1 VRLGR
6 VSVERGREGQCAHQ
20 GARLEARG
28 ARGQRSREPFSGQS
42 RTLKRSDERD
52 RNSTLAHRGAR
63 MTPRKG
69 GTVTRRPHL
78 ATAPVAIAGLA
89 CTLFVTLG
97 AAACGG
103 KIAPTDVQDE
113 DDAATPGECGVLDP
127 TLNCGVDGC
136 GNAVSAICRP
146 TLWVCP
152 PITPGCTMDAS
163 LADGA
168 SSSVGFV
175 CGSGT
180 CPPNTFCQ
188 DPSGTSPG
196 ACIPFPLECKRTPYT
211 PSETCA
217 CLERRASQDR
227 LCRPN
232 RLLCPYPTAN
242 LNGVHIG
249 CLPE

>member
-1 VRLGR
+1 
-6 VSVERGREGQCAHQ
+6 
-20 GARLEARG
+20 
-28 ARGQRSREPFSGQS
+28 
-42 RTLKRSDERD
+42 
-52 RNSTLAHRGAR
+52 

-69 GTVTRRPHL
+69 GTV
-78 ATAPVAIAGLA
+78 AGLGCA
-89 CTLFVTLG
+89 LFVALG
-97 AAACGG
+97 VAACGG
-103 KIAPTDVQDE
+103 KIAPTAVQDE
-113 DDAATPGECGVLDP
+113 DDAAAGG
-127 TLNCGVDGC
+127 G
-136 GNAVSAICRP
+136 
-146 TLWVCP
+146 
-152 PITPGCTMDAS
+152 TMDAS
-163 LADGA
+163 LADGT
-168 SSSVGFV
+168 SSSVWFA
-175 CGSGT
+175 CGSGM

-232 RLLCPYPTAN
+232 RFVCPYPTAD